1 MTDDEK
7 KEIIEVLQSRTSWHY
22 MDVQK
27 MAIFGILAFLAQ
39 FVFNQFAGDGKK
51 MNEILIAQEAMKV
64 EMRGLSKEVIGIREN
79 TEKDAERDVGRLQKQ
94 IDILVVDLRDRSILF
109 YEAQARISNLEKR
122 VERYGN

>member
-1 MTDDEK
+1 MNDDEK

-51 MNEILIAQEAMKV
+51 MNDILIAQEAMKV
-64 EMRGLSKEVIGIREN
+64 EIRVLSKEMGAIRVN

-94 IDILVVDLRDRSILF
+94 IDILVIDLRGKTELV
-109 YEAQARISNLEKR
+109 YATQVKLQNLEKR
-122 VERYGN
+122 MERYEN